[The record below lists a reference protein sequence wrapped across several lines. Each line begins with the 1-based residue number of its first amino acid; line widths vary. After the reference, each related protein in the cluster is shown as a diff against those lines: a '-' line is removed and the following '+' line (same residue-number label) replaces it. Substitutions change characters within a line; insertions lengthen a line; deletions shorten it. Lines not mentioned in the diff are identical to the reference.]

1 MKHNKA
7 FSLIELMVVIAIV
20 GILAAVAIPSYRN
33 YIIRSKVSEIIV
45 MSNTVQNKI
54 AEAYDIG
61 TSWSVESDLKVNLS
75 TALI

>member
-45 MSNTVQNKI
+45 MSNTVQNKN